1 MRLKGEGEGESGV
14 RGRGRGTG
22 RSRSRAQDPPRG
34 RGQGARGRGQGAGG
48 RGRVASGAGVCGGHQ
63 QRSRLLRPPAEA
75 VERVVGELRVEHPA
89 REGDEEEGARGGAQ
103 QRGRIRAEE
112 LA

>member
-1 MRLKGEGEGESGV
+1 VRVGLGAGAGARAGV
-14 RGRGRGTG
+14 G
-22 RSRSRAQDPPRG
+22 AEPRTLQEAG
-34 RGQGARGRGQGAGG
+34 GKGQGAGGRGSGG

>member
-1 MRLKGEGEGESGV
+1 VRVGLGAGAGARAGV
-14 RGRGRGTG
+14 G
-22 RSRSRAQDPPRG
+22 AEPRTLQEAG
-34 RGQGARGRGQGAGG
+34 GKGQGAGGRGQGAGGRG